1 MTTETRIK
9 TLSVADDTA
18 LRSLEISLGKSKI
31 TTPSKSL
38 GADLVSPKLSFPN
51 AGNQLNEIYK
61 SFTSEIMNKIQTDQK
76 YNETK
81 NKEFGK
87 LFNNGSNSPTITLLD
102 FKERNT
108 ENPLIPTAKEIDT
121 LTNFAYTF
129 SDITPIPA
137 LPNYASKLTIDNQE
151 EFLNYL
157 TSAVTS
163 IEEWNHKPIM
173 GYIPL
178 TVGPILNN
186 IVDLYVEHGIN
197 AYYIDFNRKGPL
209 SNPTALTTIKRRLGK
224 HGLEENHFLH
234 FVNMDYGK
242 TNREAI
248 YLPARDFLGFGS
260 GLDSMGN
267 AHRPRVF
274 VRPTN
279 GTTPIIVPKKFRVF
293 DKEEYG
299 YYRLEVESLHDTSHF
314 PESALFSRDEILAEP
329 VKITKEKKMGL
340 VNLQEQTAECQ
351 HLQLVAAEE
360 VKNSFGYF
368 KSKPCLEEKD
378 LKQIKLTHSR

>member
-1 MTTETRIK
+1 MTTETRIR

-38 GADLVSPKLSFPN
+38 GADLVSAKLSFPN

-61 SFTSEIMNKIQTDQK
+61 SFTSEIIKKIHTDQK
-76 YNETK
+76 YNVKK

-87 LFNNGSNSPTITLLD
+87 LLNNGSNSPTITLLD

-108 ENPLIPTAKEIDT
+108 ESPQIPTVKEIDT

-234 FVNMDYGK
+234 FVNMEYGK

-267 AHRPRVF
+267 SHRPRGF
-274 VRPTN
+274 VKSKIR
-279 GTTPIIVPKKFRVF
+279 VPKKIRVF

-299 YYRLEVESLHDTSHF
+299 YYRLEVATLHDTSHF

-329 VKITKEKKMGL
+329 VKITKEKKMEL

-368 KSKPCLEEKD
+368 KTKACLEEKD
-378 LKQIKLTHSR
+378 LKQIKLIQTR